1 MLNLINLVEFPLFS
15 LLLHAFLAF
24 AVFLLVLRV
33 IFKNVPKLFYS
44 PRPGKRFMGQVRY
57 ACEGTCGGSVSE
69 EEYNSGKNVCGM
81 EDCPKHGQPLVRKE
95 E

>member
-1 MLNLINLVEFPLFS
+1 
-15 LLLHAFLAF
+15 
-24 AVFLLVLRV
+24 
-33 IFKNVPKLFYS
+33 
-44 PRPGKRFMGQVRY
+44 MGEVRY

-95 E
+95 A